1 LAKVLQKNK
10 TNSDIHILFSALY
23 KVSSLQGASYRLE
36 QKGGLMKLSSKTFK
50 NDGPK
55 NITRIQGEI
64 GKERM
69 GFEIFDVP
77 IKADDGDVTE
87 VINHTRDVSDRIN
100 LEDQLIAQAKVAAV
114 VELASGIAHE
124 IRNPLGN
131 ISASAQYFISK
142 YKPPKKSRKYLNI
155 ILKNANYA
163 NGIITDL
170 LNFARP
176 RETSFEMNDIR
187 RVIDNT
193 LNLVKGRCL
202 KQKVRLTCRLEEK
215 LPKIM
220 LDTKRLEDAFLNII
234 INALDAMPK
243 GGKLTISCHVNFQD
257 SEVEVSFLDTGKG
270 IPKENVNRIFDPF
283 FTTKRNGT
291 GLGLGLAL
299 QAIKDHKGKID
310 VKSKVSQGTEVI
322 VKLPI
327 SRVL

>member
-1 LAKVLQKNK
+1 M
-10 TNSDIHILFSALY
+10 
-23 KVSSLQGASYRLE
+23 R
-36 QKGGLMKLSSKTFK
+36 LSSKTF
-50 NDGPK
+50 NNAGPK

-69 GFEIFDVP
+69 GLEIFDVP

-100 LEDQLIAQAKVAAV
+100 LEDQLIAQVKAAAV
-114 VELASGIAHE
+114 VELASGIVHE

-155 ILKNANYA
+155 ILENANYA

-170 LNFARP
+170 LNFAKP

-257 SEVEVSFLDTGKG
+257 REVKVSFLDTGKG

-283 FTTKRNGT
+283 FTTKRDGT

-299 QAIKDHKGKID
+299 QVIKDHKGKID
-310 VKSKVSQGTEVI
+310 VKSKVNQGTEVI

-327 SRVL
+327 SGVL